1 MKEKAITFE
10 QQLLKLEAI
19 VEKMEQGGISLE
31 ESMALYEKGAAIEKE
46 LQKQLEDTKQR
57 MTVLNNM
64 REEPFSEEKE

>member
-19 VEKMEQGGISLE
+19 VEKIEQGGISLE